1 MDEKRCLFLKWDL
14 NISTLCGG
22 EEVDLQIYVLVS
34 LKWAHS
40 PKASQI
46 GCKYNRWS
54 ANTEQRPSTSRRAHR
69 CL

>member
-34 LKWAHS
+34 LK
-40 PKASQI
+40 
-46 GCKYNRWS
+46 
-54 ANTEQRPSTSRRAHR
+54 
-69 CL
+69 